1 MSFSDMLKDIGVS
14 IAILAGFVVGG
25 KAVIFLLNHIVKTI
39 TEKTPTTLDDK
50 ILAVVKKPAF
60 GMIIL
65 WGAYISVSRLSAD
78 FPGAGLL
85 RIADNAVFIIAI
97 AIVVK
102 VSYDVLG
109 AVLEWYGQNAS
120 AQGNEGVRKSIIP
133 LLKKLVKVFAA
144 ISGLIVVLDHFSYNI
159 TSLVT
164 ALGVSSLAVGLA
176 AKETLSNMIS
186 GFTIVLDR
194 PFRIGDRIEVEG
206 KVGDIVEIGIRSTR
220 MMMLDNSILII
231 PNTKLAENVVLN
243 FSNREYSV
251 VGNVNVQVDY
261 TSDVSQVRAALLSA
275 AAGVPEINGPQVFFL
290 EHGEHGLNFMLAY
303 AVPNLGVKVTVQ
315 DALNT
320 AINKQFRAAGIK
332 FSVPVRKI
340 YLQNADMPQ
349 VGNA

>member
-1 MSFSDMLKDIGVS
+1 MSFNDMVKDIGVS
-14 IAILAGFVVGG
+14 IAILAGFIVGG

-65 WGAYISVSRLSAD
+65 WGAYISVSRLSTD
-78 FPGAGLL
+78 FPGGGLL
-85 RIADNAVFIIAI
+85 KIADDAVFIIAV

-120 AQGNEGVRKSIIP
+120 VQGNEGVGKSIIP

-144 ISGLIVVLDHFSYNI
+144 VSGLIVVLDHFSYNI

-186 GFTIVLDR
+186 GFTIVLDK
-194 PFRIGDRIEVEG
+194 PFRIGDRIEVDG

-231 PNTKLAENVVLN
+231 PNSKLAENVVLN
-243 FSNREYSV
+243 YSNPEYSV
-251 VGNVNVQVDY
+251 NGNVNVQVDY
-261 TSDVSQVRAALLSA
+261 SSDVSQVRAALLSA
-275 AAGVPEINGPQVFFL
+275 AGEVPGINGAAGVFPGARRTRPDLHARVHGPEFRREGNGA
-290 EHGEHGLNFMLAY
+290 G
-303 AVPNLGVKVTVQ
+303 
-315 DALNT
+315 
-320 AINKQFRAAGIK
+320 RA
-332 FSVPVRKI
+332 
-340 YLQNADMPQ
+340 
-349 VGNA
+349 